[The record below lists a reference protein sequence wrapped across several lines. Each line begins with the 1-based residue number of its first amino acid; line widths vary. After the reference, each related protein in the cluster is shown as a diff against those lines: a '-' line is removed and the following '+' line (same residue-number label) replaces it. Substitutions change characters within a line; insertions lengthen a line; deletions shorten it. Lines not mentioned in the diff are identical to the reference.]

1 MLTEV
6 MRFYGLARPPID
18 AGFFETEHQAQVS
31 RDIRA
36 AIVGGRLIALTAV
49 IGSGKTI
56 LSRRLRSDLE
66 REGRVIVSRSLSV
79 DKVKITVPLLIAALF
94 YDLTPDKT
102 VTISSQSERRERDL
116 QELFRRAKKPV
127 ALFIDD
133 AHELHPKTLVALKRL
148 IELVTE
154 GGGQLSIV
162 LIGHPKLKNDLR
174 RPKME
179 EIGDRTTVF
188 EFGGLR
194 DRQRDYIDWVLK
206 ASLEENITPDDVLTD
221 EAATLLAAKLKTPL
235 QIGQHLVRV
244 FEAGFEIGAKPI
256 AAGVVEAVL
265 SRKLD
270 ELEAQLTRNGYD
282 LRSLVEQFDA
292 KPAEIRRLLRGGSG
306 PGPHPGTH
314 GRDAGRDRDLGKA
327 LVLYPRATPNRHQRS
342 PTPTMTRPAS
352 SRLLRAAA
360 LTDEELKHRDL
371 VKFP

>member
-6 MRFYGLARPPID
+6 MRYYGLARPPVD
-18 AGFFETEHQAQVS
+18 AGFFETEHHAQVS

-36 AIVGGRLIALTAV
+36 AIMGGRLIALTAV

-56 LSRRLRSDLE
+56 LSRRLRADLE

-79 DKVKITVPLLIAALF
+79 DKAKITVPLLLAALF
-94 YDLTPDKT
+94 YDLTPEKT

-133 AHELHPKTLVALKRL
+133 AHELHPKTLIALKRL
-148 IELVTE
+148 IELVAE

-162 LIGHPKLKNDLR
+162 LVGHPRLKNDLR

-206 ASLEENITPDDVLTD
+206 TSLDGGVEPDDIITD
-221 EAATLLAAKLKTPL
+221 AAATLLAARLKTPL
-235 QIGQHLVRV
+235 QIGQHLVRA
-244 FEAGFEIGAKPI
+244 FEAGFEVGAKPVD
-256 AAGVVEAVL
+256 AGVVEAVL
-265 SRKLD
+265 SRQID
-270 ELEAQLTRNGYD
+270 DLEPRLTRNGYD
-282 LRSLVEQFDA
+282 VRSLVDQFDA
-292 KPAEIRRLLRGGSG
+292 KPAEIRQLLRG
-306 PGPHPGTH
+306 
-314 GRDAGRDRDLGKA
+314 DLGPA
-327 LVLYPRATPNRHQRS
+327 RS
-342 PTPTMTRPAS
+342 QELMDEM
-352 SRLLRAAA
+352 RAAG
-360 LTDEELKHRDL
+360 LPT
-371 VKFP
+371 

>member
-1 MLTEV
+1 LRGDSE
-6 MRFYGLARPPID
+6 PPFLHGCD
-18 AGFFETEHQAQVS
+18 SGQAEN
-31 RDIRA
+31 
-36 AIVGGRLIALTAV
+36 ALTAV

-56 LSRRLRSDLE
+56 LSRRLRIDLE

-79 DKVKITVPLLIAALF
+79 DKAKITVPLLIAALF
-94 YDLTPDKT
+94 YDLSPEKAV

-116 QELFRRAKKPV
+116 QELFRRAKKPL

-154 GGGQLSIV
+154 GGRQLSIV

-206 ASLEENITPDDVLTD
+206 ASLDEYVMPTDVVTE
-221 EAATLLAAKLKTPL
+221 EAATILAAKLKTPL
-235 QIGQHLVRV
+235 QIGQHLVRA

-256 AAGVVEAVL
+256 DASVIEATL
-265 SRKLD
+265 SRQLND
-270 ELEAQLTRNGYD
+270 LEPQLTRNGYD
-282 LRSLVEQFDA
+282 VRSLVEQFDA
-292 KPAEIRRLLRGGSG
+292 EPSEIRQLLRGDLD
-306 PGPHPGTH
+306 PGRSRNLWT
-314 GRDAGRDRDLGKA
+314 KCA
-327 LVLYPRATPNRHQRS
+327 LPVCQHERLNDC
-342 PTPTMTRPAS
+342 AS
-352 SRLLRAAA
+352 NCTISRLSQRPCVESQITCVGGLLQSQVMCARNGS
-360 LTDEELKHRDL
+360 
-371 VKFP
+371 

>member
-1 MLTEV
+1 
-6 MRFYGLARPPID
+6 
-18 AGFFETEHQAQVS
+18 VS

-56 LSRRLRSDLE
+56 LSRRLRIDLE

-79 DKVKITVPLLIAALF
+79 DKAKITVPLLIAALF
-94 YDLTPDKT
+94 YDLSPEKAV

-133 AHELHPKTLVALKRL
+133 AHELHPKTLIALKRL

-206 ASLEENITPDDVLTD
+206 ASLDEYVVPGDVSPTRRRRYSRPSSRRRCRS
-221 EAATLLAAKLKTPL
+221 ASISCA
-235 QIGQHLVRV
+235 
-244 FEAGFEIGAKPI
+244 
-256 AAGVVEAVL
+256 L
-265 SRKLD
+265 SRLD
-270 ELEAQLTRNGYD
+270 SKSE
-282 LRSLVEQFDA
+282 RS
-292 KPAEIRRLLRGGSG
+292 
-306 PGPHPGTH
+306 
-314 GRDAGRDRDLGKA
+314 
-327 LVLYPRATPNRHQRS
+327 RS
-342 PTPTMTRPAS
+342 MPAS
-352 SRLLRAAA
+352 SRRPSP
-360 LTDEELKHRDL
+360 
-371 VKFP
+371 VN